1 MAPMRITLALA
12 APFLVVLASSSAR
25 AADAGAPAAKV
36 VGPPEVAWKDLTK
49 DQKMKFMKAVI
60 NPKMKVTFQKFDPKA
75 FEKFGCGTCHGKD
88 AKDREFKMPNPKAE
102 IHPLPDNPKEFQA
115 LMAKKPEWPK
125 FAKFMGEEV
134 TPQMAQLLNIP
145 KFDPKKP
152 DPNAFGCKNC
162 HTLKK
167 GLTD

>member
-1 MAPMRITLALA
+1 MRIVVALA
-12 APFLVVLASSSAR
+12 APLLVVLASGAAR

-36 VGPPEVAWKDLTK
+36 VGPPEVAWKDMTK
-49 DQKMKFMKAVI
+49 DQKMKFMKAVV

-75 FEKFGCGTCHGKD
+75 FEKFGCATCHGKD
-88 AKDREFKMPNPKAE
+88 AKDREFKMPNPKAD
-102 IHPLPDNPKEFQA
+102 IHPLPDNGPEFQA
-115 LMAKKPEWPK
+115 LMAKKPTWPK

-134 TPQMAQLLNIP
+134 NPQLAGLLNLP

-162 HTLKK
+162 HTLQK
-167 GLTD
+167 GLKD